1 MSSVAATPHPAHKDY
16 QGSKLGMWI
25 FLLTEI
31 LLFGGLFLLYSV
43 YRAKYPLDFHN
54 GGQHLNV
61 VIGVANTVILLTSSL
76 TVAIA
81 ISAIQLGNRKLT
93 LGCLGITI
101 AFGLWF
107 LVNKYIEWSAEIRRG
122 IYPNGPA
129 LMKLP
134 DGEKIFYGLYYSM
147 TGLHGLHVIAGITVL
162 TFMLVFVSRNKIT
175 ATDFNKL
182 ENAGLYW
189 HLVDVIWI
197 FLLPLLYL
205 AA

>member
-1 MSSVAATPHPAHKDY
+1 MSSTTANSHAAHKDY
-16 QGSKLGMWI
+16 EGSKLGMWI

-31 LLFGGLFLLYSV
+31 LLFGGLFLLYST
-43 YRAKYPLDFHN
+43 YRSKYPIDFHN

-61 VIGVANTVILLTSSL
+61 LIGVANTVILLTSSL

-81 ISAIQLGNRKLT
+81 VSAIQLGNRKLT
-93 LGCLGITI
+93 LRCLGITI
-101 AFGLWF
+101 VFGLAF
-107 LVNKYIEWSAEIRRG
+107 LVNKYIEWSAEIARG

-129 LMKLP
+129 LLKLP
-134 DGEKIFYGLYYSM
+134 NGEKIFYGLYYSM
-147 TGLHGLHVIAGITVL
+147 TGLHGLHVIAGLVVL
-162 TFMLVFVSRNKIT
+162 AFMFAFVSRNKIT
-175 ATDFNKL
+175 ATDYNKL

>member
-1 MSSVAATPHPAHKDY
+1 MSSVAETSHEAHKDY
-16 QGSKLGMWI
+16 QGSKLGMWV

-43 YRAKYPLDFHN
+43 YRAKYPLDFHT

-81 ISAIQLGNRKLT
+81 ISAIQLGNRRLT

-101 AFGLWF
+101 AFGLLF

-122 IYPNGPA
+122 IYPNGPE
-129 LMKLP
+129 LMKFP
-134 DGEKIFYGLYYSM
+134 DGEKIFYGLYYTM

-162 TFMLVFVSRNKIT
+162 TFMFVFVWRNRIT
-175 ATDFNKL
+175 ATDYNRL